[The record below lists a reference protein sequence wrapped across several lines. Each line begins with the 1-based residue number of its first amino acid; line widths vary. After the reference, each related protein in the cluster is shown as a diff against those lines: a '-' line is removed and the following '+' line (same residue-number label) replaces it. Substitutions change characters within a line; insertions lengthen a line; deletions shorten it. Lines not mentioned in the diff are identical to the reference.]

1 MHSIRYKALNRSKSR
16 LNLED
21 RGTEDFK
28 MTSNFRNSVVSE
40 DSFEVLP
47 GEQKWM
53 KVLCSRTTGDHVDV
67 YIYTSDGKKLRSS
80 PELLDYIAEH
90 SQYWERFDP
99 TLINFERN
107 KKETFG
113 WGTRKIINF
122 LESVRKGATKEEAL
136 ESVKHAIKQPLP
148 TRPKVNEFHNLQ
160 IWPHLR
166 ATRIII

>member
-21 RGTEDFK
+21 RGTEEFK
-28 MTSNFRNSVVSE
+28 MTSNFRNSVVSQ

-47 GEQKWM
+47 GEPKWT

-107 KKETFG
+107 KKETIG
-113 WGTRKIINF
+113 SRTSKIMNF

-136 ESVKHAIKQPLP
+136 ESVKHAIKQPCP
-148 TRPKVNEFHNLQ
+148 TRPKVCK
-160 IWPHLR
+160 
-166 ATRIII
+166 